1 MNYGEVKSHFEALLN
16 RSDNTSA
23 LTTTFIE
30 QGIRRITRQLRSAMN
45 EKVQVFTLSAQTASF
60 TLPSDF
66 LEIISLYYKDREL
79 LRLPNS
85 QFRKFA
91 DNPVQGK
98 PVNFTRQQ
106 EAVFIHP
113 QPSDGDL
120 TLYYYG
126 DFDALSADSDTNAL
140 TETAPD
146 LLIYAALTYAADYY
160 LLDQA
165 ALYEQKYQAFLAE
178 TQGQADDQEL
188 NGSAQQI
195 APAYR
200 YEDGL

>member
-23 LTTTFIE
+23 LSTTFID
-30 QGIRRITRQLRSAMN
+30 QGTRRITRQLRSAMN
-45 EKVQVFTLSAQTASF
+45 EKVQVITLTQQTASI

-66 LEIISLYYKDREL
+66 IEFISLYYRDREL
-79 LRLPNS
+79 IRLPNS

-91 DNPVQGK
+91 DNPVQGR
-98 PVNFTRQQ
+98 PDHFTRQQ
-106 EAVFIHP
+106 EAIFIHP
-113 QPSDGDL
+113 QPSDGNL

-140 TETAPD
+140 TTTAPD

-160 LLDQA
+160 LDERAPLF
-165 ALYEQKYQAFLAE
+165 EQKFQAFLAE
-178 TQGQADDQEL
+178 IQQQADDQEL
-188 NGSAQQI
+188 NGSTQQI

-200 YEDGL
+200 YEDNL

>member
-1 MNYGEVKSHFEALLN
+1 MNYGQVKSHFEALLN

-23 LTTTFIE
+23 LTTTFLD

-45 EKVQVFTLSAQTASF
+45 EKVKVFTLSATTASV

-79 LRLPNS
+79 IRLPNS
-85 QFRKFA
+85 QFRPYA

-98 PVNFTRQQ
+98 PDHFTRQQ
-106 EAVFIHP
+106 EALFIHP

-126 DFDALSADSDTNAL
+126 DFDALSSDSDTNAL

-146 LLIYAALTYAADYY
+146 LLMYAALTYAADYY
-160 LLDQA
+160 LDERAPQF
-165 ALYEQKYQAFLAE
+165 EGKYQAFLAE
-178 TQGQADDQEL
+178 LQQQADDQEL
-188 NGSAQQI
+188 LGSTQQI

-200 YEDGL
+200 FEDD

>member
-1 MNYGEVKSHFEALLN
+1 MNYGEVKTHFEALLN

-23 LTTTFIE
+23 LTTTFID
-30 QGIRRITRQLRSAMN
+30 QGIRRVGRMLRSAMN
-45 EKVQVFTLSAQTASF
+45 EKVQVITLTQQTASI

-79 LRLPNS
+79 VRLPNS
-85 QFRKFA
+85 QFRPYA
-91 DNPVQGK
+91 DNPIQGR
-98 PVNFTRQQ
+98 PDHFTRQQ
-106 EAVFIHP
+106 EAIFIHP

-126 DFDALSADSDTNAL
+126 DFEDLADDTDTNNL
-140 TETAPD
+140 TDTAPD

-160 LLDQA
+160 LDERATLF
-165 ALYEQKYQAFLAE
+165 EQKFQAFLTE
-178 TQGQADDQEL
+178 IQEQANDQEL
-188 NGSAQQI
+188 NGSTQII

-200 YEDGL
+200 FEDDI

>member
-23 LTTTFIE
+23 LSTTFID
-30 QGIRRITRQLRSAMN
+30 QGTRRITRQLRSGMN
-45 EKVQVFTLSAQTASF
+45 EKVQVITLTQQTASI

-66 LEIISLYYKDREL
+66 IEFISLYYRDREL
-79 LRLPNS
+79 IRLPNS
-85 QFRKFA
+85 QFRKYA
-91 DNPVQGK
+91 DNPVQGR
-98 PVNFTRQQ
+98 PDHFTRQQ
-106 EAVFIHP
+106 EAIFIHP
-113 QPSDGDL
+113 QPSDGEL

-140 TETAPD
+140 TTTAPD

-160 LLDQA
+160 LDERAPLF
-165 ALYEQKYQAFLAE
+165 EQKFQAFLAE
-178 TQGQADDQEL
+178 IQQQADDQEL
-188 NGSAQQI
+188 NGSTQQI

-200 YEDGL
+200 YEDNL

>member
-23 LTTTFIE
+23 LTETFID

-79 LRLPNS
+79 IRLPNS
-85 QFRKFA
+85 RFREFA
-91 DNPVQGK
+91 DNPFVGK
-98 PVNFTRQQ
+98 PDYFTRQQ
-106 EAVFIHP
+106 EAIFIHP
-113 QPSDGDL
+113 QPADGDL

-126 DFDALSADSDTNAL
+126 DFDALSADSDSNAL

-160 LLDQA
+160 LLEQA
-165 ALYEQKYQAFLAE
+165 GLYEQKYQAFLAE
-178 TQGQADDQEL
+178 IQNQADDQEL
-188 NGSAQQI
+188 LGSTQQV

-200 YEDGL
+200 YEDGI